1 MSAAAFDE
9 LLQKNAAQV
18 ATALDVLIPRAA
30 GPEARLMAAM
40 RYSAL
45 AGGKRMRPFFVMES
59 GRLFGADE
67 FGLLR
72 VAAAIECIHTYSLVH
87 DDLPCM
93 DDDDLRRGMPT
104 AHKAFDEA
112 TAVLSGDALQ
122 ALAFEILAA
131 PETDP
136 EPQIRCELIRCL
148 AEAAGARGMVGGQ
161 MIDMTG
167 SDSDEDAL
175 LAATRMQRLKTGALI
190 AFSLEAGA
198 IMGRAS
204 QEARQALHRF
214 AQDLGLAFQIADDLM
229 DVTGS
234 AEDAGKSVGKD
245 AGRGKTNF
253 VTLLGV
259 DGAQARLR
267 LLGDQS
273 RSHLAI
279 FGARAK
285 TLAQSVDFVINR
297 RV

>member
-1 MSAAAFDE
+1 
-9 LLQKNAAQV
+9 
-18 ATALDVLIPRAA
+18 
-30 GPEARLMAAM
+30 
-40 RYSAL
+40 
-45 AGGKRMRPFFVMES
+45 
-59 GRLFGADE
+59 
-67 FGLLR
+67 
-72 VAAAIECIHTYSLVH
+72 
-87 DDLPCM
+87 
-93 DDDDLRRGMPT
+93 
-104 AHKAFDEA
+104 
-112 TAVLSGDALQ
+112 
-122 ALAFEILAA
+122 
-131 PETDP
+131 
-136 EPQIRCELIRCL
+136 
-148 AEAAGARGMVGGQ
+148 

-167 SDSDEDAL
+167 SDAEEDAL

>member
-1 MSAAAFDE
+1 MSAGFEA
-9 LLQKNAAQV
+9 LLQSTAERV
-18 ATALDVLIPRAA
+18 TTALDVLIPRAA

-45 AGGKRMRPFFVMES
+45 AGGKRMRPCFVMES

-67 FGLLR
+67 QGLLR
-72 VAAAIECIHTYSLVH
+72 VAVAVECIHTYSLVH

-93 DDDDLRRGMPT
+93 DDDDLRRGRPT

-122 ALAFEILAA
+122 ALAFEILAS

-161 MIDMTG
+161 MIDMIG
-167 SDSDEDAL
+167 SDTGEDAL

-204 QEARQALHRF
+204 QEAHQALHRF

-229 DVTGS
+229 DVTG
-234 AEDAGKSVGKD
+234 DPNLAGKSVGKD

-267 LLGDQS
+267 LLGDQA

>member
-1 MSAAAFDE
+1 MSAADFDQ
-9 LLQKNAAQV
+9 LLQKNAEHI

-30 GPEARLMAAM
+30 GPEARLMSAM

-67 FGLLR
+67 HGLLR
-72 VAAAIECIHTYSLVH
+72 VAVAVECIHTYSLVH

-93 DDDDLRRGMPT
+93 DDDDLRRGRPT

-122 ALAFEILAA
+122 ALAFEILAT

-161 MIDMTG
+161 MIDMLPG
-167 SDSDEDAL
+167 DAGDDL
-175 LAATRMQRLKTGALI
+175 IAATRMQRLKTGALI

-198 IMGRAS
+198 IVGRAS
-204 QEARQALHRF
+204 QEARLALHRF

-229 DVTGS
+229 DITGS
-234 AEDAGKSVGKD
+234 ASEAGKSVGKD
-245 AGRGKTNF
+245 ADRGKTNF

-267 LLGDQS
+267 LLGDQAS
-273 RSHLAI
+273 GHLAI

>member
-1 MSAAAFDE
+1 MSADFE
-9 LLQKNAAQV
+9 QLIRNNAEQV
-18 ATALDVLIPRAA
+18 STALDVLIPRAA

-67 FGLLR
+67 VGLLR
-72 VAAAIECIHTYSLVH
+72 IAAAIECIHTYSLVH

-93 DDDDLRRGMPT
+93 DDDDLRRGVPT

-161 MIDMTG
+161 MIDMIGADTG
-167 SDSDEDAL
+167 EDPM
-175 LAATRMQRLKTGALI
+175 LAAARMQRLKTGALI

-204 QEARQALHRF
+204 QEARHALHRF

-229 DVTGS
+229 DATGDA
-234 AEDAGKSVGKD
+234 AEAGKSVGKD

-259 DGAQARLR
+259 EGAQARLR

-273 RSHLAI
+273 KSHLAI
-279 FGARAK
+279 FGSRAK

>member
-1 MSAAAFDE
+1 MSAAEFDQ
-9 LLQKNAAQV
+9 LLQKNAEQV
-18 ATALDVLIPRAA
+18 AAALDVLIPRAA

-67 FGLLR
+67 HGLLR
-72 VAAAIECIHTYSLVH
+72 AAVAVECIHTYSLVH

-122 ALAFEILAA
+122 ALAFEILAS

-136 EPQIRCELIRCL
+136 EPQIRCELIRSL

-167 SDSDEDAL
+167 ADASEEPL

-204 QEARQALHRF
+204 QEAHQALHRF

-229 DVTGS
+229 DVTGN
-234 AEDAGKSVGKD
+234 ATDAGKSVGKD

-259 DGAQARLR
+259 EGAQARLR
-267 LLGDQS
+267 LLGDQAN
-273 RSHLAI
+273 SHLAI

-285 TLAQSVDFVINR
+285 TLAQSADFVINR